1 MISHS
6 LSNENVC
13 KLEMLLGHR
22 RCAVPSFSAC
32 FFKHTLLFT
41 ERISGFVSDRS
52 LRLLQMTNHDEGS
65 PSVNSSKLQTTAL
78 NVTVAYQ
85 MFQF

>member
-13 KLEMLLGHR
+13 KLEMLLAHR
-22 RCAVPSFSAC
+22 CCAVPSFTALF
-32 FFKHTLLFT
+32 FFKYTLLFT
-41 ERISGFVSDRS
+41 ESVSGFVSGHS
-52 LRLLQMTNHDEGS
+52 LGLLQMTNHDEGS

-78 NVTVAYQ
+78 NVTVAY
-85 MFQF
+85 